1 MEPRTVPDE
10 GRRTA
15 ARFLPGGDLAGSI
28 YGIILVSAL
37 LVTYQD
43 NAHSAGEVIAWL
55 LVTTFVFA
63 SAHAWSKTLADS
75 AGVDRVRR
83 LRGEIRHE
91 WPIVQAAVPSCVI
104 VGLAS
109 LDAWGLADGIWAAIC
124 LNVGLLFVWGAA
136 LRNIEG
142 GTRLQTFLAGLA
154 SAGFGLVFVLLKV
167 FVH

>member
-10 GRRTA
+10 RKRTA

-37 LVTYQD
+37 LVTYSD
-43 NAHSAGEVIAWL
+43 ESHSAGQVILWL

-75 AGVDRVRR
+75 AGAARARR
-83 LRGEIRHE
+83 FMGEVRHE
-91 WPIVQAAVPSCVI
+91 WPIVQAAIPSCVI
-104 VGLAS
+104 IALAS
-109 LDAWGLADGIWAAIC
+109 LDTWELADGIWAAVC
-124 LNVGLLFVWGAA
+124 LNVVLLFVWGAV
-136 LRNIEG
+136 LRQVEG
-142 GTRLQTFLAGLA
+142 GTRRQILLAGLA

-167 FVH
+167 LVH